1 MSNKKKKNQI
11 PDDVVRTILNQ
22 DVVPEREETP
32 EDVTAYDLA
41 MLAAEVCPGFQDPH
55 KAIKKAWEL
64 LKASELHLQG
74 IALEALVNSPQA
86 GAEWREQEE
95 KRLAG
100 LRITY
105 DDLKRVVTGHL
116 KHYDR
121 ADKWFNR
128 FLDAKAKKEGK
139 NEVWVEAL
147 KLTYRNK
154 TFTGTEAKKIQEQY
168 RQWQGYRGQGRV
180 TGKGDL
186 RLRENKKKNLEKAQ
200 KAAGSQTKLTKSE
213 LEQLWGEKFSD
224 SRLIKPK
231 RKVEQFW
238 DSNEARRTAAEKR
251 SAKLKRGS

>member
-1 MSNKKKKNQI
+1 MN
-11 PDDVVRTILNQ
+11 
-22 DVVPEREETP
+22 ERLENM
-32 EDVTAYDLA
+32 DKYGAYDLA
-41 MLAAEVCPGFQDPH
+41 MLAAELCPDVQDPH
-55 KAIKKAWEL
+55 DAIKKAWAL

-86 GAEWREQEE
+86 EAEWREQEE

-139 NEVWVEAL
+139 NEAWVEAL

-154 TFTGTEAKKIQEQY
+154 MFTGTEAKKLREEFVSW
-168 RQWQGYRGQGRV
+168 RGYRGQGRV

-186 RLRENKKKNLEKAQ
+186 RLRENKKKKLEKAQ
-200 KAAGSQTKLTKSE
+200 KGAGSQTKLTKSE

-251 SAKLKRGS
+251 SDKVKRGPNPW